1 MLYNAAMSWYR
12 KLHWQII
19 IGLILG
25 LIYGIIAAGSG
36 WGKFTADWIAPFGKI
51 FVSLLKLI
59 AVPLVIAS
67 LITGVA
73 SLSDLRKL
81 SKEQQIRCIAWMCVI
96 ANADGFMDRKE
107 WQFIYK
113 IYHKELNISLD
124 EIMKV
129 QNELIR
135 LTMYKAPNVSEQVRV
150 RA

>member
-1 MLYNAAMSWYR
+1 MSVFAKLYYLMINLDEKVNDKELSLGKQMITIEGFSESEFDKQLERIKRLDVNAVNNEM
-12 KLHWQII
+12 
-19 IGLILG
+19 
-25 LIYGIIAAGSG
+25 
-36 WGKFTADWIAPFGKI
+36 
-51 FVSLLKLI
+51 
-59 AVPLVIAS
+59 
-67 LITGVA
+67 
-73 SLSDLRKL
+73 LSDLRKL
-81 SKEQQIRCIAWMCVI
+81 TKEQQIRCIAWMCVI